1 MPFGVLRSYAEFLRV
16 PTNKMQFQLFQVIKC
31 VIDLLPWQCLRAR
44 RRTGRN
50 DAYASLSFVFC
61 KWRKMVLNYSDE
73 EKKRMRDAI
82 WNWKRRWRG
91 VWTWVRCWCSQPW
104 HHGARARAHTISPN
118 SVNCTAPYAQW
129 TDAVGS
135 AINLHQII
143 MNDRGSRTH
152 GEGFENWRM
161 PKQTAHAVPRTIKIE
176 INFIIFKIKIY
187 YSIKRPHAS
196 LDWLWNCECV
206 KLLLFNSRKIFRLWT
221 R

>member
-82 WNWKRRWRG
+82 RNWKRRWRG

-104 HHGARARAHTISPN
+104 HHGARARTHYFSEF
-118 SVNCTAPYAQW
+118 CQLYC
-129 TDAVGS
+129 AV
-135 AINLHQII
+135 
-143 MNDRGSRTH
+143 RTMD
-152 GEGFENWRM
+152 GRCRLSN
-161 PKQTAHAVPRTIKIE
+161 QSTS
-176 INFIIFKIKIY
+176 IY
-187 YSIKRPHAS
+187 Y
-196 LDWLWNCECV
+196 ECSW
-206 KLLLFNSRKIFRLWT
+206 KQNT
-221 R
+221 RRRVRELTNAQTDSARSTENN